1 MGGVGAS
8 SRGGG
13 KGAGRRWGEGPYAGA
28 APPLRAA
35 QPRVLSPR
43 GGRLHLHP
51 PPSPSQFGKTAL
63 DLANL
68 HPVGKAIKSTE
79 VVKILE
85 KAPAKVAK
93 DR

>member
-1 MGGVGAS
+1 MGSG
-8 SRGGG
+8 RGGG
-13 KGAGRRWGEGPYAGA
+13 AGVGGGALRRR
-28 APPLRAA
+28 RAA
-35 QPRVLSPR
+35 SPRRPQPSALSPR

>member
-1 MGGVGAS
+1 MGGVGARG
-8 SRGGG
+8 RGGG
-13 KGAGRRWGEGPYAGA
+13 GGEGPCAGA

-35 QPRVLSPR
+35 QPFTLSPR